1 MLIINDD
8 IVKNRKLIKSILT
21 VFCSAFFYMH
31 VIAGGNVP
39 GGNKVII
46 GKMGI
51 KDQRISAEWKAAI
64 TSRMSKDRIDSFAR
78 IERKLTGEETE
89 WEKLIA
95 SKLIEWNNYRDS
107 LAIPFQNIILPDT
120 IFVLLGFLG
129 DDDAF
134 TFEKQTLCLDLTAL
148 HKVYGKA
155 GTEENS
161 NRINR
166 IFAHEYTHLL
176 HKEWAG
182 KTGYISKTFMDEI
195 LWECLYEGIGMY
207 RSLNPQWLPV
217 NNTLPAITQ
226 TALNELYP
234 VFTERIVTIKKSVA
248 LTDIEKQKLNANL
261 SRGNV
266 NKKWG
271 AFPVAIWLFWEA
283 NGDEK
288 KLVKWIDKGPQAVIE
303 LAKKYLP
310 ADNKNKLST
319 VF

>member
-1 MLIINDD
+1 M
-8 IVKNRKLIKSILT
+8 KNRRLIKRILKI
-21 VFCSAFFYMH
+21 FCAAFFYMQVH
-31 VIAGGNVP
+31 AGGNAAE
-39 GGNKVII
+39 GTRVII
-46 GKMGI
+46 VKVGI
-51 KDQRISAEWKAAI
+51 ENQRISAEWEAAI
-64 TSRMSKDRIDSFAR
+64 TSRMDKDRIDSFAK
-78 IERKLTGEETE
+78 IKRKLTDEEAE

-95 SKLIEWNNYRDS
+95 SKLTEWNNYRDS
-107 LAIPFQNIILPDT
+107 LTVPFQNIMLPDT

-148 HKVYGKA
+148 YRVYGKA
-155 GTEENS
+155 GIEENS
-161 NRINR
+161 SRINR

-176 HKEWAG
+176 HKEWAR

-207 RSLNPQWLPV
+207 RSLNPRWLPV
-217 NNTLPAITQ
+217 NDTLPTVTQ

-234 VFTERIVTIKKSVA
+234 VFTERMVTIKKNVA
-248 LTDIEKQKLNANL
+248 LSDIEKQRLNANL

-271 AFPVAIWLFWEA
+271 ALPVAIWLSCEA

-310 ADNKNKLST
+310 ADNKKKFSA